1 MLLKNEKIYFTKFV
15 CNSYLPH
22 WRDCDYRQNYSAKKN
37 LGGGVLLDL
46 SHEIDLAF
54 YLFGKLKLEFAQ
66 NFKISELDIDSDDFA
81 FLALKNKNT
90 ITL

>member
-1 MLLKNEKIYFTKFV
+1 M
-15 CNSYLPH
+15 PH